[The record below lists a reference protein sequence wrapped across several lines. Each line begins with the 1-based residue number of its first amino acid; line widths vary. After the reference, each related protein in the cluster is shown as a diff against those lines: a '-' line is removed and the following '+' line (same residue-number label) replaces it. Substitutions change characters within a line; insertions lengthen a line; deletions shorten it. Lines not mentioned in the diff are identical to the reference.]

1 MCKIEKVSV
10 NNAKKIKIDKS
21 LWGYDEYKPEVTL
34 QISYDDLGFN
44 VLYTV
49 FEKNPKRDK
58 KTHFEPVH
66 EDSCVELFLNFMPKS
81 SEKYINFEVNA
92 NGVMNVAF
100 RKDRQN
106 KKLLKKEEINDLGI
120 KAEIFDNYWCV
131 SYKISYDLIK
141 GYYPD
146 FDINTCEYLLGNAY
160 KCGDKT
166 NVPHYISLFEVGC
179 EKPDFHRPEYFN
191 KFEIL
196 K

>member
-1 MCKIEKVSV
+1 MCRIEKGLV
-10 NNAKKIKIDKS
+10 NNAKIIKIDKS
-21 LWGYDEYKPEVTL
+21 LWGYDKYKPEVTL

-58 KTHFEPVH
+58 KSHLELVH
-66 EDSCVELFLNFMPKS
+66 EDSCVELFLKFMPKS
-81 SEKYINFEVNA
+81 SDMYINFEVNA
-92 NGVMNVAF
+92 NGVMNAAF

-106 KKLLKKEEINDLGI
+106 KQLLKVEEIKALGI
-120 KAEIFDNYWCV
+120 KSEIFDDYWCV
-131 SYKISYDLIK
+131 TYKISYEFLK
-141 GYYPD
+141 KYYPD

-166 NVPHYISLFEVGC
+166 SVPHYISLFEVGC
-179 EKPDFHRPEYFN
+179 ENPDFHRPEYFN
-191 KFEIL
+191 KFEIS